1 MVRSILLIVSAVIGC
16 VCCETATAYVTVFFD
31 SSQIATTEL
40 LDVNFDTISSEGYLF
55 TYSRDKL
62 FTGGV
67 GMTEP
72 IGRMVRVP
80 WPQGVEAQAITV
92 GPSVGTG
99 AQITL
104 RRVDGL
110 LFDLPAFSAKLL
122 ANTGGAGGKIEIM
135 PILNGEDAFNDPLYF
150 DATGNAGNVFS
161 YDTSTPGYLGN
172 TALLKGFE
180 AYKLKLY
187 VDFALIGLTLDAAVP
202 NPADINGDGVVD
214 LADLMELAAQWLG
227 PPGIPSADIAPYGGD
242 GAVTLLDFA
251 FLAGQ
256 WP

>member
-1 MVRSILLIVSAVIGC
+1 MFRLAFLVAAAAVYC
-16 VCCETATAYVTVFFD
+16 SCCGAAYTETTVFFN
-31 SSQIATTEL
+31 SSQVASDVL
-40 LDVNFDTISSEGYLF
+40 LDVNFDTISSNGYLF

-110 LFDLPAFSAKLL
+110 AFDLPAFSAKLL

-135 PILNGEDAFNDPLYF
+135 PILNGEDAFNDPFYF
-150 DATGNAGNVFS
+150 DATGYAGSVFS
-161 YDTSTPGYLGN
+161 YDTSTPSYLGN
-172 TALLKGFE
+172 TAPLKGFE

-187 VDFALIGLTLDAAVP
+187 VDFALVALTLDAVVP
-202 NPADINGDGVVD
+202 NPADITGDGFVD
-214 LADLMELAAQWLG
+214 LSDLLVLAAQWLQV
-227 PPGIPSADIAPYGGD
+227 PAAPSADIAPSGGD
-242 GAVTLLDFA
+242 GKVDLLD
-251 FLAGQ
+251 LAVLAALWQ
-256 WP
+256 

>member
-1 MVRSILLIVSAVIGC
+1 MVRSILLMVMGTIGC
-16 VCCETATAYVTVFFD
+16 FCCDTANAYATVFFN
-31 SSQIATTEL
+31 SSQVATTVS

-67 GMTEP
+67 GLPDP

-110 LFDLPAFSAKLL
+110 PFDLTAFSAKLL
-122 ANTGGAGGKIEIM
+122 ANTGGAGGTIEIM
-135 PILNGEDAFNDPLYF
+135 PLLNGQDGFNDPLYF
-150 DATGNAGNVFS
+150 DATGYAGNVFS
-161 YDTSTPGYLGN
+161 YNTSPNYLGS
-172 TALLKGFE
+172 TALLKGFDE
-180 AYKLKLY
+180 YHIKLY
-187 VDFALIGLTLDAAVP
+187 VDYALVALTLDAAVP
-202 NPADINGDGVVD
+202 NPADINGDGFVD
-214 LADLMELAAQWLG
+214 LADLMEMAVQWLG
-227 PPGIPSADIAPYGGD
+227 APGIPSADIAPYGGD
-242 GAVTLLDFA
+242 GAVNILDLA
-251 FLAGQ
+251 FLASQ
-256 WP
+256 WQ